1 MKKMFQSAFGT
12 VVMIAVLVIAFSS
25 IYVVEPNE
33 YAAVRQIGKIVR
45 VDDTPGLKV
54 KIPFIQTVQKISG
67 KIIIYDIEES
77 DVITRDKKSMIADNF
92 VLWKV
97 TDPMAYIRTLNAIK
111 GRAEERIDAAVYNAL
126 KNTISSMDQDDIIL
140 ATGEKL
146 TERITT
152 AANKDIGQYGIEI
165 VTSQIKML
173 GIPSDN
179 EAAVYERMISERQN
193 IAASYVADGQA
204 EAQVIRNTTDKEAAM
219 LKAEAEKQAAI
230 LEAEGEEEY
239 LRILQEAYNSPE
251 KAEFYEFM
259 RGLESLKSSLS
270 GSGKKVL
277 VLDKDSEL
285 VDILYGE

>member
-1 MKKMFQSAFGT
+1 MKKMFQSAFGI
-12 VVMIAVLVIAFSS
+12 VVVIAVLVIAFSS

-33 YAAVRQIGKIVR
+33 YAAVRQLGKIVR
-45 VDDTPGLKV
+45 MDDTPGLKV

-126 KNTISSMDQDDIIL
+126 KNTISSMDQDDIIM